1 MSAADA
7 TQTHLL
13 DVLDEQIRC
22 AQDMLGALVVE
33 DTALREGDTTR
44 LNEASADKA
53 RLVESLEN
61 LEQERSGLARALEL
75 QLSATEGTGTGVKWR
90 ELLGVLEQCRQKNQ
104 RNGALVRAR
113 REQVLAAL
121 KLIRGTES
129 DLYDSKGLERAAPT
143 AQRLGSA

>member
-1 MSAADA
+1 MPAAGA

-22 AQDMLGALVVE
+22 AQDMLGALALE
-33 DTALREGDTTR
+33 DTALREGDAVR

-53 RLVESLEN
+53 RLVESLEG
-61 LEQERSGLARALEL
+61 LEQERGGLARALEL
-75 QLSATEGTGTGVKWR
+75 QLSASEGTGAGSKWL
-90 ELLGVLEQCRQKNQ
+90 ELLGILEQCKRKNQ

-121 KLIRGTES
+121 KLLRGTES
-129 DLYDSKGLERAAPT
+129 DLYDSKGLERTASN